1 MSDDAA
7 AETTDERSGSTTVDV
22 LTYIAKSLVD
32 HPDDVEVTP
41 VEEEDELVLELR
53 VHPDDMGKVIGK
65 RGRTAK
71 AIRTMVKAAAT
82 REGTSATVE
91 IVE

>member
-1 MSDDAA
+1 MDMT
-7 AETTDERSGSTTVDV
+7 EEV
-22 LTYIAKSLVD
+22 LDYIARNLVD
-32 HPDDVEVTP
+32 NPDDVQITSR
-41 VEEEDELVLELR
+41 EDDDGSIMLELR

-82 REGTSATVE
+82 REGVNASVE

>member
-1 MSDDAA
+1 MEMTSKTLAFVA
-7 AETTDERSGSTTVDV
+7 SN
-22 LTYIAKSLVD
+22 LVD
-32 HPDDVEVTP
+32 HPDDVEITP
-41 VEEEDELVLELR
+41 VTEDDGETILELR

-71 AIRTMVKAAAT
+71 AIRTMIKAAAT
-82 REGTSATVE
+82 REGVNASVE

>member
-1 MSDDAA
+1 MA
-7 AETTDERSGSTTVDV
+7 DEV
-22 LTYIAKSLVD
+22 LDFIARNLVD
-32 HPDDVEVTP
+32 NPDDVEIT
-41 VEEEDELVLELR
+41 ETTDDEGQVVLELR

-71 AIRTMVKAAAT
+71 AIRTMIKAAST
-82 REGTSATVE
+82 RDGQQATVE

>member
-1 MSDDAA
+1 MMVRDLLD
-7 AETTDERSGSTTVDV
+7 
-22 LTYIAKSLVD
+22 YIAKSLVD
-32 HPDDVEVTP
+32 HPDDVDIKTI
-41 VEEEDELVLELR
+41 EEDGETILELR
-53 VHPDDMGKVIGK
+53 VHPEDMGKVIGK

-82 REGTSATVE
+82 REGVSAVVE

>member
-1 MSDDAA
+1 MTAN
-7 AETTDERSGSTTVDV
+7 V
-22 LTYIAKSLVD
+22 LEYIAKALVD
-32 HPDDVEVTP
+32 NPDDVTITEV
-41 VEEEDELVLELR
+41 DDDGELVLELR

-71 AIRTMVKAAAT
+71 AIRTMVKAAGT
-82 REGTSATVE
+82 REGDPTTVE

>member
-1 MSDDAA
+1 MP
-7 AETTDERSGSTTVDV
+7 TDV
-22 LTYIAKSLVD
+22 LTYIAKSIVD
-32 HPDDVEVTP
+32 NPDDVEVNE
-41 VEEEDELVLELR
+41 VNEDDEIVLELR
-53 VHPDDMGKVIGK
+53 VNPDDMGKVIGK

-82 REGTSATVE
+82 RGGVNATVE

>member
-1 MSDDAA
+1 MDMS
-7 AETTDERSGSTTVDV
+7 EEV
-22 LTYIAKSLVD
+22 LDFIARNLVD
-32 HPDDVEVTP
+32 NPDDVQITSR
-41 VEEEDELVLELR
+41 EDSDGGILLELR

-82 REGTSATVE
+82 REGVNASVE

>member
-1 MSDDAA
+1 MTI
-7 AETTDERSGSTTVDV
+7 EMLE
-22 LTYIAKSLVD
+22 YIAKSLVD
-32 HPDDVEVTP
+32 HPDDVSISE
-41 VEEEDELVLELR
+41 VEEDGETVLELR
-53 VHPDDMGKVIGK
+53 VHPEDMGKVIGK

-82 REGTSATVE
+82 REGTSASVE

>member
-1 MSDDAA
+1 MA
-7 AETTDERSGSTTVDV
+7 VDT
-22 LTYIAKSLVD
+22 LDYIARNLVD
-32 HPDDVEVTP
+32 HPDEVEIT
-41 VEEEDELVLELR
+41 EAEDDDGELVLELR

-82 REGTSATVE
+82 RDGSTATVE

>member
-1 MSDDAA
+1 MMS
-7 AETTDERSGSTTVDV
+7 EDV
-22 LTYIAKSLVD
+22 LVYIAKSLVD
-32 HPDDVEVTP
+32 NPDDVSVTA
-41 VEEEDELVLELR
+41 VEEDDELVLELR

-82 REGTSATVE
+82 REDSAATVE

>member
-1 MSDDAA
+1 MT
-7 AETTDERSGSTTVDV
+7 EDV
-22 LTYIAKSLVD
+22 LDFIAKNLVD
-32 HPDDVEVTP
+32 HPDDVDITTT
-41 VEEEDELVLELR
+41 EEEDGTIVLELR

-82 REGTSATVE
+82 REGVNASVE
-91 IVE
+91 IIE

>member
-1 MSDDAA
+1 M
-7 AETTDERSGSTTVDV
+7 TVEV
-22 LTYIAKSLVD
+22 LEYIAKALVD
-32 HPDDVEVTP
+32 HPDDVSITDVS
-41 VEEEDELVLELR
+41 EDDGELVLELR

-82 REGTSATVE
+82 REGSSASVE

>member
-1 MSDDAA
+1 M
-7 AETTDERSGSTTVDV
+7 AEGV
-22 LTYIAKSLVD
+22 LEYIAKALVD
-32 HPDDVEVTP
+32 NPDDVQITA
-41 VEEEDELVLELR
+41 VEEEDGELVLELR

-71 AIRTMVKAAAT
+71 ALRTMIKAAAT
-82 REGTSATVE
+82 REGNSATVE

>member
-1 MSDDAA
+1 MT
-7 AETTDERSGSTTVDV
+7 EEV
-22 LTYIAKSLVD
+22 LDFIARNLVD
-32 HPDDVEVTP
+32 NPDDVQITSR
-41 VEEEDELVLELR
+41 EEDDGSVLLELR

-82 REGTSATVE
+82 REGVNASVE

>member
-1 MSDDAA
+1 MSDASPGDG
-7 AETTDERSGSTTVDV
+7 RSGSIAIDV

-32 HPDDVEVTP
+32 NPDDVEVTP
-41 VEEEDELVLELR
+41 VDEDDEIVLELR

-82 REGTSATVE
+82 REGSSATVE

>member
-1 MSDDAA
+1 MA
-7 AETTDERSGSTTVDV
+7 VDV
-22 LTYIAKSLVD
+22 LDYIARNLVD
-32 HPDDVEVTP
+32 NPDDVEITETTDDDGQV
-41 VEEEDELVLELR
+41 VLELR

-71 AIRTMVKAAAT
+71 AIRTMIKAAST
-82 REGTSATVE
+82 RDGQQATVE

>member
-1 MSDDAA
+1 MS
-7 AETTDERSGSTTVDV
+7 VDV

-32 HPDDVEVTP
+32 NPDEVVVTE
-41 VEEEDELVLELR
+41 VEEDDGEIVLELR

-82 REGTSATVE
+82 REGGSATVE

>member
-1 MSDDAA
+1 MM
-7 AETTDERSGSTTVDV
+7 TTDV
-22 LTYIAKSLVD
+22 LEYIAKSLVD
-32 HPDDVEVTP
+32 NPDEVSITE
-41 VEEEDELVLELR
+41 VDGDDGEVVLELR
-53 VHPDDMGKVIGK
+53 VHPEDMGKIIGK

>member
-1 MSDDAA
+1 M
-7 AETTDERSGSTTVDV
+7 TVDV
-22 LTYIAKSLVD
+22 LEYCARSLVD
-32 HPDDVEVTP
+32 HPDDVSVRQ
-41 VEEEDELVLELR
+41 VDEEDGDVVLELR

-71 AIRTMVKAAAT
+71 AIRTMIKAAAT
-82 REGTSATVE
+82 REGGSASVE

>member
-1 MSDDAA
+1 MM
-7 AETTDERSGSTTVDV
+7 TTDV
-22 LTYIAKSLVD
+22 LEYIARNLVD
-32 HPDDVEVTP
+32 HPDDVSITE
-41 VEEEDELVLELR
+41 VEEEDGEIVLELR
-53 VHPDDMGKVIGK
+53 VHPDDMGKIIGK

-82 REGTSATVE
+82 REGANATVE

>member
-1 MSDDAA
+1 M
-7 AETTDERSGSTTVDV
+7 TTEV
-22 LTYIAKSLVD
+22 LEYIAKSLVD
-32 HPDDVEVTP
+32 NPDDVAITE
-41 VEEEDELVLELR
+41 VEEENGDIVLELR
-53 VHPDDMGKVIGK
+53 VHPDDMGKIIGK

-82 REGTSATVE
+82 REGTNASVE

>member
-1 MSDDAA
+1 MSENSRDM
-7 AETTDERSGSTTVDV
+7 TGDV
-22 LTYIAKSLVD
+22 LEFIARQLVD
-32 HPDDVEVTP
+32 NPDEVDITAT
-41 VEEEDELVLELR
+41 EEDDGSVLFELR

-82 REGTSATVE
+82 REGINASVE

>member
-1 MSDDAA
+1 MEMS
-7 AETTDERSGSTTVDV
+7 EEV
-22 LTYIAKSLVD
+22 LDFIAKNLVD
-32 HPDDVEVTP
+32 HPDDVQITS
-41 VEEEDELVLELR
+41 VEEEDGSITLELR

-71 AIRTMVKAAAT
+71 AIRTMIKAAAT
-82 REGTSATVE
+82 REGVNATVE

>member
-1 MSDDAA
+1 M
-7 AETTDERSGSTTVDV
+7 TTEV
-22 LTYIAKSLVD
+22 LEYIAKSLVD
-32 HPDDVEVTP
+32 NPDDVAITE
-41 VEEEDELVLELR
+41 VEEEDGEIVLELR
-53 VHPDDMGKVIGK
+53 VHADDMGKIIGK

-82 REGTSATVE
+82 REGVNATVE

>member
-1 MSDDAA
+1 MS
-7 AETTDERSGSTTVDV
+7 EDV
-22 LTYIAKSLVD
+22 LTYLAKALVD
-32 HPDDVEVTP
+32 NPEEVT
-41 VEEEDELVLELR
+41 VTEVTEDDGELVLELR

-82 REGTSATVE
+82 REGGSATVE

>member
-1 MSDDAA
+1 MS
-7 AETTDERSGSTTVDV
+7 EEV
-22 LTYIAKSLVD
+22 LDFIARNLVD
-32 HPDDVEVTP
+32 NPDDVQITSR
-41 VEEEDELVLELR
+41 EDEDGGVLLELR

-82 REGTSATVE
+82 RDGVNASVE